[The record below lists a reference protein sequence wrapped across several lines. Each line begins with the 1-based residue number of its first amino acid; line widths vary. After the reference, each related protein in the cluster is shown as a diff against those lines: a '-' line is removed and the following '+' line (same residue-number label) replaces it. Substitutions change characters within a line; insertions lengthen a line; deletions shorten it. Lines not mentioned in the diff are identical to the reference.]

1 MWLPLPFSLCSEA
14 SISTILA
21 VLFVGSQNEKDIVP
35 QSLQFLKDMLAGCR
49 NFMLLQY
56 SHLFNDYYLDVYYVP
71 GNTKDLG
78 PESVEKLIKILPSCN
93 NLVEW

>member
-1 MWLPLPFSLCSEA
+1 MWLPLPFCLCSEA

-21 VLFVGSQNEKDIVP
+21 VLFVGSQNEKEIVH
-35 QSLQFLKDMLAGCR
+35 QSLHFLKDKLAGYR

-71 GNTKDLG
+71 GNTKDLAT
-78 PESVEKLIKILPSCN
+78 ESVKKINENIALMQ
-93 NLVEW
+93 

>member
-1 MWLPLPFSLCSEA
+1 MWLPLPFCLCSEA

-21 VLFVGSQNEKDIVP
+21 VLFVGSQNEKEIVP
-35 QSLQFLKDMLAGCR
+35 QSPHFLKDKLADCR

-71 GNTKDLG
+71 GNTKDLAT
-78 PESVEKLIKILPSCN
+78 ESVKKINENIALKQ
-93 NLVEW
+93 